1 MNYRIALLPCPMQ
14 ENDRLARH
22 MMQRAQQGWM
32 ICRIWRNLML
42 YRRCAPHAICLRA
55 DCLDRTHAFT
65 LTDSDTALDY
75 DAFLRGYGCRRICG
89 YGFRQIIEVP
99 DEDFL
104 LRDPQDQRL
113 LESACDQKE
122 RGFRRIIRA
131 VLAAACFLTVLI
143 QYRFDFYSPLNS
155 LLWMISCLFLIT
167 LITSGRMIW
176 RLRSLRT
183 RGIALCILRAFILI
197 LFVLFVWR
205 SNAWTTAAL
214 GTLSLL
220 ILFLLQQPALKR
232 GWFTRNT
239 LHYLSL
245 ALMLGI
251 GSLMLIRIFPLPA
264 ASWQERETYYIENR
278 NIEPLP
284 VLYESPFN
292 DGEVLVHQRIERP
305 LGSGTEY
312 SYARKDTQQL
322 FHYEAYEN
330 TQHLTLPE
338 AFSKA
343 GLGDLH
349 DSSFAEQLDIAPKE
363 VWLLKETVG
372 FRMEDT
378 IFRTYTLAFAD
389 EGNIVLVSLPGYAY
403 DEQQAKAFM
412 DSLQ

>member
-1 MNYRIALLPCPMQ
+1 
-14 ENDRLARH
+14 
-22 MMQRAQQGWM
+22 
-32 ICRIWRNLML
+32 
-42 YRRCAPHAICLRA
+42 
-55 DCLDRTHAFT
+55 
-65 LTDSDTALDY
+65 
-75 DAFLRGYGCRRICG
+75 
-89 YGFRQIIEVP
+89 
-99 DEDFL
+99 
-104 LRDPQDQRL
+104 
-113 LESACDQKE
+113 
-122 RGFRRIIRA
+122 
-131 VLAAACFLTVLI
+131 
-143 QYRFDFYSPLNS
+143 
-155 LLWMISCLFLIT
+155 MISCLFLIT

-176 RLRSLRT
+176 CLRSLRT

-292 DGEVLVHQRIERP
+292 DGEVLVHQHIERP

-349 DSSFAEQLDIAPKE
+349 DSSFAKQLDIAPKE

>member
-1 MNYRIALLPCPMQ
+1 MNYRIELLPCPMQ

-42 YRRCAPHAICLRA
+42 YRRCAPQAICLRA

-176 RLRSLRT
+176 CLRSLRT

-205 SNAWTTAAL
+205 SNAWTTAAA
-214 GTLSLL
+214 GAEAGMVYP
-220 ILFLLQQPALKR
+220 QYAALPFPR
-232 GWFTRNT
+232 LDAG
-239 LHYLSL
+239 H
-245 ALMLGI
+245 
-251 GSLMLIRIFPLPA
+251 RIADAHPHLPA
-264 ASWQERETYYIENR
+264 SRC
-278 NIEPLP
+278 L
-284 VLYESPFN
+284 L
-292 DGEVLVHQRIERP
+292 
-305 LGSGTEY
+305 
-312 SYARKDTQQL
+312 AR
-322 FHYEAYEN
+322 A
-330 TQHLTLPE
+330 
-338 AFSKA
+338 
-343 GLGDLH
+343 
-349 DSSFAEQLDIAPKE
+349 
-363 VWLLKETVG
+363 
-372 FRMEDT
+372 
-378 IFRTYTLAFAD
+378 
-389 EGNIVLVSLPGYAY
+389 
-403 DEQQAKAFM
+403 
-412 DSLQ
+412 

>member
-1 MNYRIALLPCPMQ
+1 
-14 ENDRLARH
+14 
-22 MMQRAQQGWM
+22 
-32 ICRIWRNLML
+32 
-42 YRRCAPHAICLRA
+42 
-55 DCLDRTHAFT
+55 
-65 LTDSDTALDY
+65 
-75 DAFLRGYGCRRICG
+75 
-89 YGFRQIIEVP
+89 
-99 DEDFL
+99 
-104 LRDPQDQRL
+104 
-113 LESACDQKE
+113 
-122 RGFRRIIRA
+122 
-131 VLAAACFLTVLI
+131 
-143 QYRFDFYSPLNS
+143 
-155 LLWMISCLFLIT
+155 
-167 LITSGRMIW
+167 
-176 RLRSLRT
+176 
-183 RGIALCILRAFILI
+183 
-197 LFVLFVWR
+197 
-205 SNAWTTAAL
+205 
-214 GTLSLL
+214 
-220 ILFLLQQPALKR
+220 
-232 GWFTRNT
+232 
-239 LHYLSL
+239 
-245 ALMLGI
+245 
-251 GSLMLIRIFPLPA
+251 MLIRIFPLPA

>member
-1 MNYRIALLPCPMQ
+1 MNYRIELLPCPMQ

-42 YRRCAPHAICLRA
+42 YRRCAPQAICLRA

-113 LESACDQKE
+113 LESACEQKE
-122 RGFRRIIRA
+122 RCFRRIIRA

-155 LLWMISCLFLIT
+155 LLWMTSCLFLIT

-264 ASWQERETYYIENR
+264 ASWQEREAYYIENR

-349 DSSFAEQLDIAPKE
+349 DSSFAKQLDIAPKE
-363 VWLLKETVG
+363 VWLWRQTG
-372 FRMEDT
+372 P
-378 IFRTYTLAFAD
+378 RTCP
-389 EGNIVLVSLPGYAY
+389 S
-403 DEQQAKAFM
+403 
-412 DSLQ
+412 